1 MSATAR
7 DNGEFE
13 LFSSTDPTIPESG
26 PPQARLLPILLKA
39 VEDASE
45 AIVVTEARLDPPGPR
60 MLWVNPA
67 FTEITGYDR
76 EEAVGQTP
84 RLLQG
89 PETEPQVLRRLR
101 DRLAAGERFEGEA
114 TNYRKDGT
122 PYVNHWSIAP
132 VHDNDGSIAY
142 WVSIQRDVTDKRRL
156 EREVLRA
163 QEEERR
169 RIGRDLHDSVGS
181 DLISA
186 GMLLDNVLDRDVQD
200 ETLAER
206 LRDVRAGIGRAYRDL
221 RDLTHGLSP
230 VDLSEGSLMVALEN
244 LVSRCPEVR
253 FEHQGVDLDAV
264 LSDWDVE
271 ALAHL
276 YWIVKEAVSN
286 ALKYAE
292 ADTVVIRTSRETE
305 GYALSV
311 EDDGIGFVPN
321 EDGTMGWGLRTMRYR
336 ADLLH
341 AQLDIASRPG
351 EGTRVTC
358 QLLG

>member
-1 MSATAR
+1 M
-7 DNGEFE
+7 DNGEFD

-67 FTEITGYDR
+67 FAEITGYDR
-76 EEAVGQTP
+76 EEVVGKTP
-84 RLLQG
+84 RILQG
-89 PETEPQVLRRLR
+89 PETEPRVLQRLR

-122 PYVNHWSIAP
+122 TYVNHWSIAP
-132 VHDNDGSIAY
+132 VYDKDGSIAY
-142 WVSIQRDVTDKRRL
+142 WVSIQRDVTEKRRL

-163 QEEERR
+163 QQQERR

-186 GMLLDNVLDRDVQD
+186 GMLLENILERDVQD
-200 ETLAER
+200 EDLAGR
-206 LRDVRAGIGRAYRDL
+206 LRSVRAAIGRGYEDL
-221 RDLTHGLSP
+221 RELTHGLSP
-230 VDLSEGSLMVALEN
+230 VDLSEGSLMVALDN
-244 LVSRCPEVR
+244 LVTRCSELR
-253 FEHQGVDLDAV
+253 LESQGIDLDAV
-264 LSDWDVE
+264 LSDWDIE
-271 ALAHL
+271 DLAHL

-292 ADTVVIRTSRETE
+292 TDTIVIRASRVTE

-311 EDDGIGFVPN
+311 EDDGLGFTPDA
-321 EDGTMGWGLRTMRYR
+321 EGMMGWGLRTMRYR
-336 ADLLH
+336 ADLLQ
-341 AQLDIASRPG
+341 ATLDIASQPG

-358 QLLG
+358 RFPV